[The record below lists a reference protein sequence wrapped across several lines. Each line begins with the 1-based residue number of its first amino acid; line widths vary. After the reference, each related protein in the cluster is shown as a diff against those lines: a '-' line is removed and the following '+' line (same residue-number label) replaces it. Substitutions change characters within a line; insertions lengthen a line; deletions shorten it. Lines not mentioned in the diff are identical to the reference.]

1 MLDPDFREKV
11 DLFISARDLPKV
23 QTLRNSE
30 PSPFAA
36 LFAKDI
42 KTDKFV
48 RFATT
53 SVIKDSKNP
62 DWILAIT
69 VDYLFEVIQEIIVKI
84 YDKEGHHPLEDESKH
99 TFLGE
104 CSFYLGSLM
113 CSNSQKMECKLSG
126 GRNTGT
132 VLVRGEAQANS
143 RDVFC
148 VTFSARKLA
157 NKEGF
162 FSTSDPFLVIS
173 RINEDGGWTQ
183 VWHNDRI
190 NNNLNPCWAPA
201 RIPMT
206 TLCNGDPERPLKIE
220 IFDYE
225 KSGKH
230 HFMGQVE
237 TSVTGMV
244 KGNGMA
250 MFVLEPELAA
260 KKKGYTN
267 SGTLT
272 ATNVMVEAHPTFA
285 DFVTG
290 GCEISLVVA
299 VDFTASNG
307 SPSDPSSLHFIHG
320 GGAYNPYQQAIL
332 AVASVLETYDTDK
345 KYPVYGFGAKVV
357 QPNGQLSVV
366 QHCFPVY
373 GGGLEVQGVDGILQA
388 YHECLT
394 RVNLS
399 GPTLF
404 GPLIAAATSIA
415 AAANCSQARQKYTVL
430 LVLTDGEIN
439 DMEAT
444 KQALLQAAQQPL
456 SVIIVGVGSADFSNM
471 KLLDRLVVHLADRTP
486 RDIVQFVAFNE
497 YASKGP
503 NILGA
508 KVLAQIP
515 EQILQYMAMKH
526 IKPNAR
532 KG

>member
-1 MLDPDFREKV
+1 MSIDNDFHEKV

-23 QTLRNSE
+23 QTLRSSD

-53 SVIKDSKNP
+53 SVLKDNTNP

-69 VDYLFEVIQEIIVKI
+69 VDYLFEVIQEIVVKI
-84 YDKEGHHPLEDESKH
+84 YDKEGHYPLEDESKH
-99 TFLGE
+99 TLLGE
-104 CSFYLGSLM
+104 CSFFLGSLM
-113 CSNSQKMECKLSG
+113 CSNSQRMECKLSG
-126 GRNTGT
+126 GRNKGS

-162 FSTSDPFLVIS
+162 FSTSDPFLIIS

-183 VWHNDRI
+183 VWRNEKID
-190 NNNLNPCWAPA
+190 NNLNPCWAPT

-220 IFDYE
+220 IFDFE

-237 TSVTGMV
+237 CSVSSMV
-244 KGNGMA
+244 KGNGIAMA
-250 MFVLEPELAA
+250 VEPRQN
-260 KKKGYTN
+260 GYTN

-272 ATNVMVEAHPTFA
+272 AANVLVESHPTFT

-307 SPSDPSSLHFIHG
+307 SPSDPSSLHYIHG
-320 GGAYNPYQQAIL
+320 GGAHNPYQQAIL
-332 AVASVLETYDTDK
+332 AVGSVLQTYDTDNM
-345 KYPVYGFGAKVV
+345 YPVYGFGAKVV

-373 GGGLEVQGVDGILQA
+373 AGGLEVKGVDGILKA
-388 YHECLT
+388 YHDCLNH
-394 RVNLS
+394 VSLS

-404 GPLIAAATSIA
+404 GPLIAAATHIA

-430 LVLTDGEIN
+430 LVVTDGEIN

-456 SVIIVGVGSADFSNM
+456 SVIIVGVGSADFTNM
-471 KLLDRLVVHLADRTP
+471 KLLDRLVVHQANQPP

-497 YASKGP
+497 FASKGP
-503 NILGA
+503 SILGA

-515 EQILQYMAMKH
+515 DQILQYMTMKH
-526 IKPNAR
+526 IKPNAK